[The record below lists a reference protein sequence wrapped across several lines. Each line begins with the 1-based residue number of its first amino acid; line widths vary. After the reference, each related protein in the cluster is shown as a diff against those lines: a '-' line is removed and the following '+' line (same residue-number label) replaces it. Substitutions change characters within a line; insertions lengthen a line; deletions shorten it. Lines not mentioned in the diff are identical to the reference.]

1 MRTVLWLLLGGLLLV
16 TWLAAPWAAVPW
28 IALCWLAAPLVSWLA
43 LAITRRRIRTEL
55 TGPGTAEKGKPFS
68 VAASV
73 DSAVPMGRAC
83 LMTDVENLATGEKR
97 RQRLTME
104 RGRGEWAMTSG
115 LCGCMQLRGT
125 KLVVWDIFG
134 VLPLAVPCHVHALIC
149 VMPDT
154 FPVETDPVLALS
166 SRTDCDEYAP
176 DVKGNDPTE
185 IFQLRE
191 YAPGDSL
198 RQIHWKLSGKTGRYM
213 VREGSKPV
221 DHRLTIYVERSAAAP
236 RLTDALLEA
245 AVSLAQAFAGQ
256 GQPFR
261 LMWSGEAEGRWEV
274 MTEDQLPEAVAALLK
289 SPVSQEPPS
298 LPEVAEGKLL
308 YCCTQLPAE
317 QLRPENTKILLC
329 ADAPCD
335 DGEIICFTPE
345 TMRDTLGKWIW
356 N

>member
-83 LMTDVENLATGEKR
+83 LVTDVENLATGEKR

-221 DHRLTIYVERSAAAP
+221 DHRLLPILNGRIEGANPEKVFYFLAPDDSMRGFRIHSGDVALVVPAQSPIDGAVMLVEYGAHR
-236 RLTDALLEA
+236 ALRKIKKLDSFQ
-245 AVSLAQAFAGQ
+245 V
-256 GQPFR
+256 
-261 LMWSGEAEGRWEV
+261 
-274 MTEDQLPEAVAALLK
+274 LLQ
-289 SPVSQEPPS
+289 SYDREYN
-298 LPEVAEGKLL
+298 A
-308 YCCTQLPAE
+308 
-317 QLRPENTKILLC
+317 
-329 ADAPCD
+329 
-335 DGEIICFTPE
+335 E
-345 TMRDTLGKWIW
+345 TMAISDVTFLGRCVRLEI
-356 N
+356 NL